1 MIGQTISHY
10 RILEK
15 LGEGGMGV
23 VYKAHDITLD
33 RDVALKFLPANLD
46 AAPDEV
52 ARFEQ
57 EARAISALNHP
68 NIAIIHDVGEWNGQ
82 RFLVLEYIAG
92 GTLKSKLKRLK
103 SEDKQFTVAEIFDY
117 GIQMAEGLSHAHRH
131 GIVHRDVKS
140 ENVML
145 TEEGTVKLTD
155 FGLAKLRG
163 NVQITKAG
171 STLGTAAYM
180 SPEQIR
186 GEDIDHRSD
195 IFSLGIVL
203 YELATAHL
211 PFLGEFEAALSYSI
225 LNEQPASVASVRPD
239 APKELER
246 IISRCLE
253 KDRAKRYQ
261 NADEIVTDLK
271 KAQLELTG
279 GTKAIVKRFR
289 LPYAIAAALVLALIV
304 AVWLF
309 LPSSHP
315 TGSNSKTIAVLP
327 FANMNGNFEEEFFSD
342 GITDDILTQL
352 AKIADLNV
360 ISRTSVMQYK
370 GTKKTIREIGKELNA
385 GVVLEGSV
393 RRAGDQIRI
402 IAQLID
408 AENDRHLW
416 AETYDREYKQ
426 VLAIQSEIARNI
438 STALHAQ
445 LSPKEIAKLKA
456 PLEANTAAYSLFLQG
471 RYFVNRRDAANTAKG
486 IAFYQRALAIDST
499 DARLW
504 AALSEAYV
512 QVANTISE
520 DNTDLL
526 AKAREAALR
535 AIALDDNSAEGHRV
549 LALILTTND
558 WNWQEA
564 DREFKRAL
572 AIEPGNA
579 HIITQMSLLSAA
591 LGKFD
596 ESIALSQKA
605 IALDPILDANYFALA
620 FTYR

>member
-15 LGEGGMGV
+15 LGEGGMGI

-203 YELATAHL
+203 YELATTHL

-225 LNEQPASVASVRPD
+225 LNEQPASVTSVRPD
-239 APKELER
+239 APKELEL
-246 IISRCLE
+246 IIGRCLE

-261 NADEIVTDLK
+261 NVDEIVTDLK

-327 FANMNGNFEEEFFSD
+327 FANMNGNPEEEFFSD

-408 AENDRHLW
+408 AENDKHLW

-445 LSPKEIAKLKA
+445 LSPKETAKLKA

-471 RYFVNRRDAANTAKG
+471 RYFANRRDAANTAKG
-486 IAFYQRALAIDST
+486 ITFYQRALAIDST
-499 DARLW
+499 DARFW
-504 AALSEAYV
+504 AALSDAYL
-512 QVANTISE
+512 QVANTSSE
-520 DNTDLL
+520 DNTDLV
-526 AKAREAALR
+526 A
-535 AIALDDNSAEGHRV
+535 
-549 LALILTTND
+549 
-558 WNWQEA
+558 
-564 DREFKRAL
+564 
-572 AIEPGNA
+572 
-579 HIITQMSLLSAA
+579 SLHYS
-591 LGKFD
+591 
-596 ESIALSQKA
+596 
-605 IALDPILDANYFALA
+605 
-620 FTYR
+620 